1 MIKTVITKRS
11 GTVGWQAKLHQ
22 VYETYEEFEAYD
34 SNYGICSRIG
44 FKSTKA
50 AWEANPM
57 IEGSVY
63 GSDLRKV
70 KPNEKPKEVRVTIQ

>member
-11 GTVGWQAKLHQ
+11 GTVGWQAKLQQ
-22 VYETYEEFEAYD
+22 VYESFEEFEAYN
-34 SNYGICSRIG
+34 STYGICSRIG
-44 FKSTKA
+44 FKSVKK

-63 GSDLRKV
+63 GSDLRRV
-70 KPNEKPKEVRVTIQ
+70 KPNEKTKEVKVTIS